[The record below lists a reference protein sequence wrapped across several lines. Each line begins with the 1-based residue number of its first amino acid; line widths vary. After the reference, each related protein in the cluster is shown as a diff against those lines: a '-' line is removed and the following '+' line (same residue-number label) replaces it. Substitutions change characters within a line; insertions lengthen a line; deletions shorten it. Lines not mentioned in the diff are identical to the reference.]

1 MSGSIKVFENSLRE
15 YLINMQT
22 DSYNR
27 ASKIEYKYNNLK
39 VYMDPKRS
47 RTPHFWVSYNI
58 VAACYTIDNV
68 TKIAGNVGVDDKF
81 IIMWANRENING
93 ELRKH
98 WEYTLRLADREEE
111 EKEENSEENEENV
124 SEEDDEFN
132 YASEI
137 ITGSGAKENRKIF
150 NLKNKKF
157 KVKRIKLKSIRVK
170 NIKISK
176 KEVI

>member
-39 VYMDPKRS
+39 VYMDPKRN

-98 WEYTLRLADREEE
+98 WEYTLRLADREEQE
-111 EKEENSEENEENV
+111 EKNEAET
-124 SEEDDEFN
+124 SEDDEFD

-137 ITGSGAKENRKIF
+137 ITGSGAKEKRKIF